1 MKMMKSPSNDR
12 KEHRMRVRI
21 PWLLEL
27 EGEGLVAVV
36 GSIALSFLVIL
47 LVYVTR

>member
-1 MKMMKSPSNDR
+1 MRMMKSPFKDR
-12 KEHRMRVRI
+12 KEHRVRVRI

-27 EGEGLVAVV
+27 EGEGLVAVI
-36 GSIALSFLVIL
+36 GTIALSFLVIL

>member
-1 MKMMKSPSNDR
+1 MKSPSNNR
-12 KEHRMRVRI
+12 KEHRVRVSI

-27 EGEGLVAVV
+27 EGEGLVAVI

-47 LVYVTR
+47 VFYVTR